1 MNILLRL
8 LWTMA
13 RSLLAGRLPYLSPS
27 TIFLRVLPNDCDP
40 NWHLTNARY
49 LSFCDVAMVALVIR
63 TRFWWGA
70 LRRRWRGV
78 IGASQILYLREIKP
92 FSRCT
97 ITSTVLG
104 WDAMYF
110 YVEHRFLVKDQLH
123 TVVWS
128 RLALLHRGQVLPAPQ
143 AVGLLGAACPS
154 PGLPEAVLHWRD
166 NLQAAVDQFKGYRP
180 DHPVLP
186 DAAASAH
193 PGRMAL
199 SSIEKTTRS

>member
-13 RSLLAGRLPYLSPS
+13 TSLLTKRIS
-27 TIFLRVLPNDCDP
+27 FLTPNAVSLLVLPNDCDP
-40 NWHLTNARY
+40 NWHMTNARY

-63 TRFWWGA
+63 TNFWWRA
-70 LRRRWRGV
+70 WRKRWRGV
-78 IGASQILYLREIKP
+78 IGASQILYLRELKP

-110 YVEHRFLVKDQLH
+110 YVEHRFSVKGQLH

-128 RLALLHRGQVLPAPQ
+128 RLALLHRGHVLPAPQ
-143 AVGLLGAACPS
+143 AVRLLDAVCPS
-154 PGLPEAVLHWRD
+154 PALPEAVLRWRE

-180 DHPVLP
+180 DQAALP
-186 DAAASAH
+186 DAAASTH
-193 PGRMAL
+193 PSRMVL
-199 SSIEKTTRS
+199 PSIEKTTRS